1 MAPVLVILPPGVTP
15 PPLPDGVEV
24 RVCATAAEVTAALDA
39 ATGDVV
45 LCAGRLAGD
54 AAIANAVAAV
64 AAAAGTVIQ
73 VELESW
79 DGETH
84 SLVSAACSGVIAG
97 FGTAGI
103 AAAVALLREDA

>member
-64 AAAAGTVIQ
+64 AGTVFQ

>member
-1 MAPVLVILPPGVTP
+1 MAAVLVILPPADTP

-24 RVCATAAEVTAALDA
+24 RACATAAEVTAALDA

-64 AAAAGTVIQ
+64 AGTVIQ

-103 AAAVALLREDA
+103 AAAVALLREGA

>member
-1 MAPVLVILPPGVTP
+1 MGAVLVILPAGVTA

-24 RVCATAAEVTAALDA
+24 RVCATVAEVTAALAA

-45 LCAGRLAGD
+45 LCAGVPGEVAGSED
-54 AAIANAVAAV
+54 AVAAV
-64 AAAAGTVIQ
+64 AGAVIQ

-79 DGETH
+79 DGVTH
-84 SLVSAACSGVIAG
+84 SAVSAACAGVIAG

-103 AAAVALLREDA
+103 AAAVALLREGA

>member
-1 MAPVLVILPPGVTP
+1 MAAVLVILPPGVTP

-64 AAAAGTVIQ
+64 AGTVIQ

-84 SLVSAACSGVIAG
+84 SLVSATCSGVIAG

-103 AAAVALLREDA
+103 AAAVALLREGA

>member
-1 MAPVLVILPPGVTP
+1 MAAVLVILPPGVTP

-24 RVCATAAEVTAALDA
+24 RACATATEVTAALDA
-39 ATGDVV
+39 ATGDIV
-45 LCAGRLAGD
+45 LGAGGLAGD
-54 AAIANAVAAV
+54 AAIANAVGAV
-64 AAAAGTVIQ
+64 AGTVIQ
-73 VELESW
+73 VDLESW

-103 AAAVALLREDA
+103 AAAVALLREGA